1 MIKYTLKHLF
11 ATLLLLCSITANAH
25 DFEVDGIFYN
35 ITDTV
40 AKTVEVTYKGEYI
53 SIYDEYYGSVVIP
66 ENVTYDGNTY
76 SVTRIGSSAFYNS
89 TTLHSITIP
98 SSITAIGNDNP
109 SFPVFGDCYALKEV
123 HITDL
128 SAWCKIDFDG
138 SSSNPLWY
146 DGVLFLNGEKVTDL
160 VIPNDVTG
168 IKKYA
173 FYNCKDLKTIYI
185 TKSINKIES
194 WAFANCGNVESIV
207 VDEANTIYDSREGC
221 NAIIETETSN
231 LLIGCKNTTIP
242 NSITNIGEYAF
253 YKCSGLTS
261 INIPDGITTIKDY
274 TFSGCSSLANV
285 NIPKSL
291 TSIERRAFSGCSSLV
306 SVNIPQNLT
315 SIEDDAFSGCHNL
328 DKVDISDLAAW
339 CKIDFSTISSNPLN
353 NKGSLLLN
361 GEKITNLI
369 IPGNIT
375 EIKKYA
381 FYNCQG
387 LVDITTGNNVTD
399 IGSYAFGNCTTLAN
413 IKITG
418 SVKNIDAYAF
428 DYCSTI
434 TNITIDESNSVYD
447 SRENCNAI
455 IETSTNKLIRGCES
469 TIIPNSVT
477 HIADYSFGQCI
488 GLKKLT
494 IPSNITQIGSSA
506 FIGCKNLTEII
517 SHIPAENLFRI
528 SSSQFM
534 SGVQM
539 KYPILYV
546 PNDALTKYK
555 STDGWKNFTEIKGFY
570 PTMSGKCGDDIEWI
584 LEYNTLT
591 ISGKGAIYDY
601 NSSNNKAPW
610 YDYRTVIENVIIDH
624 GITEIGSYTFYNC
637 EKLANIA
644 MPSSLTDIGSYVF
657 GYCDF
662 TRIDIPDCVN
672 SIGDNAFQSCYKAT
686 SVHIPGSVTNIGNN
700 VFKGCENIE
709 KIMVDENNATY
720 DSREECNAIIETATN
735 TLVVGCKNS
744 TIPNSVTSIGVSA
757 FEGCTGL
764 LKIEIPRS
772 VTEIGNRAFYNCRN
786 LSDMTIPN
794 GVKSIGTYAF
804 YNCRA
809 LPDVT
814 IPGGT
819 TKIEDYA
826 FYNCI
831 GLTSITISGKET
843 SVGNYVFSNC
853 NAIKEI
859 YSKSKIPVTIQYSTF
874 TNYTATLY
882 VPTGSKATY
891 QATYY
896 WKKFTN
902 IVEMDFTVAG
912 DIDGDDTVDVADV
925 TTLITMILDN
935 ATDNNRA
942 DIDNDGT
949 LDVADIT
956 ALVDIILQGE

>member
-1 MIKYTLKHLF
+1 
-11 ATLLLLCSITANAH
+11 
-25 DFEVDGIFYN
+25 
-35 ITDTV
+35 
-40 AKTVEVTYKGEYI
+40 
-53 SIYDEYYGSVVIP
+53 
-66 ENVTYDGNTY
+66 
-76 SVTRIGSSAFYNS
+76 
-89 TTLHSITIP
+89 
-98 SSITAIGNDNP
+98 
-109 SFPVFGDCYALKEV
+109 
-123 HITDL
+123 
-128 SAWCKIDFDG
+128 
-138 SSSNPLWY
+138 
-146 DGVLFLNGEKVTDL
+146 
-160 VIPNDVTG
+160 
-168 IKKYA
+168 
-173 FYNCKDLKTIYI
+173 
-185 TKSINKIES
+185 
-194 WAFANCGNVESIV
+194 
-207 VDEANTIYDSREGC
+207 
-221 NAIIETETSN
+221 
-231 LLIGCKNTTIP
+231 
-242 NSITNIGEYAF
+242 
-253 YKCSGLTS
+253 
-261 INIPDGITTIKDY
+261 
-274 TFSGCSSLANV
+274 
-285 NIPKSL
+285 
-291 TSIERRAFSGCSSLV
+291 
-306 SVNIPQNLT
+306 
-315 SIEDDAFSGCHNL
+315 
-328 DKVDISDLAAW
+328 
-339 CKIDFSTISSNPLN
+339 
-353 NKGSLLLN
+353 
-361 GEKITNLI
+361 
-369 IPGNIT
+369 
-375 EIKKYA
+375 
-381 FYNCQG
+381 
-387 LVDITTGNNVTD
+387 
-399 IGSYAFGNCTTLAN
+399 
-413 IKITG
+413 
-418 SVKNIDAYAF
+418 
-428 DYCSTI
+428 
-434 TNITIDESNSVYD
+434 
-447 SRENCNAI
+447 
-455 IETSTNKLIRGCES
+455 
-469 TIIPNSVT
+469 
-477 HIADYSFGQCI
+477 
-488 GLKKLT
+488 
-494 IPSNITQIGSSA
+494 
-506 FIGCKNLTEII
+506 
-517 SHIPAENLFRI
+517 
-528 SSSQFM
+528 M

-539 KYPILYV
+539 KYPILSV
-546 PNDALTKYK
+546 PTDALTKYK

-709 KIMVDENNATY
+709 SIIVDEDNATY
-720 DSREECNAIIETATN
+720 DSREECNAIIETVTN

-744 TIPNSVTSIGVSA
+744 AIPNSITSIGVSA

-786 LSDMTIPN
+786 LSDMTIPS

-814 IPGGT
+814 IPGST

-882 VPTGSKATY
+882 VPIGAKAAY
-891 QATYY
+891 KAADY
-896 WKKFTN
+896 WKNFGN

-912 DIDGDDTVDVADV
+912 DVDGDDTVDVADV
-925 TTLITMILDN
+925 TAIVEVILAGTEDVSKQQTFDDWTSTNTGTHSSTSQGSYTLEATEGGVLTFDWSVSSENNYDWLIITIDGTQILKKSGSNSGSYTHTFSTAGTHTLVVKYTKDGSASSGSDQGSIYN
-935 ATDNNRA
+935 IILSDDASNKANRA
-942 DIDNDGT
+942 DIDNDGS

-956 ALVDIILQGE
+956 ALVDIILRGE